1 MMVSAVCSMPC
12 KKLQKYQK
20 INAKRGLTKSGKKWY
35 TETRFKEICVQN
47 CMT

>member
-1 MMVSAVCSMPC
+1 MMVSAVCHVKSC
-12 KKLQKYQK
+12 KSIRK